1 MNGKVTVL
9 SALDV
14 AQLFQSRVYDTRD
27 RKRATLRVYGV
38 PRGGMLAVTH
48 ARIMFPLMSVQ
59 EVLCAT
65 EADVIVDDI
74 VDSGRT
80 RDHWTGLFPDKQFI
94 GLVDKTKPADAD
106 LGWVVFPWEQAPGAT
121 SAEDKERDARDTV
134 ARMLEHIGED
144 PKREGL
150 LETPARVVKSW
161 KALFGGYGVDP
172 ASVFKTFSE
181 GACDEMVLLK
191 NIEFYSFCEHHIIP
205 FHGTA
210 SIAYIPNKKVIGVSK
225 LVRLLEVY
233 ARRLQI
239 QERLCQQVTA
249 ALDQYLQPLGSACVL
264 NAQHMCMTARGVQK
278 QGSRMVT
285 SSLTGVFK
293 TNPQTRAEFLQLVGA

>member
-1 MNGKVTVL
+1 
-9 SALDV
+9 
-14 AQLFQSRVYDTRD
+14 
-27 RKRATLRVYGV
+27 
-38 PRGGMLAVTH
+38 
-48 ARIMFPLMSVQ
+48 
-59 EVLCAT
+59 
-65 EADVIVDDI
+65 
-74 VDSGRT
+74 
-80 RDHWTGLFPDKQFI
+80 
-94 GLVDKTKPADAD
+94 
-106 LGWVVFPWEQAPGAT
+106 
-121 SAEDKERDARDTV
+121 
-134 ARMLEHIGED
+134 MLEHIGED

-161 KALFGGYGVDP
+161 KALFGGYGIDP
-172 ASVFKTFSE
+172 AGVFKTFSE
-181 GACDEMVLLK
+181 GACDEMVLLRDV
-191 NIEFYSFCEHHIIP
+191 EFYSTFEHHIIP

>member
-1 MNGKVTVL
+1 VNGKVTVIGINDL
-9 SALDV
+9 VERAAGALCH
-14 AQLFQSRVYDTRD
+14 SRSW
-27 RKRATLRVYGV
+27 RVYGV
-38 PRGGMLAVTH
+38 PRGGALALH
-48 ARIMFPLMSVQ
+48 YIMPQASMWLSV
-59 EVLCAT
+59 AT
-65 EADVIVDDI
+65 SPETADVILDDI

-80 RDHWTGLFPDKQFI
+80 RDHWTSRFPDKRFI
-94 GLVDKTKPADAD
+94 GLVDKTQPADAD
-106 LGWVVFPWEQAPGAT
+106 LGWVVFPWEQAPGSV

-134 ARMLEHIGED
+134 TRLLEHIGED

-150 LETPARVVKSW
+150 KETPARVVKSW
-161 KALFGGYGVDP
+161 GSLFGGYNIDP
-172 ASVFKTFSE
+172 ASVFKTFNE

-191 NIEFYSFCEHHIIP
+191 GIEFYSTCEHHMIP

-210 SIAYIPNKKVIGVSK
+210 SIAYIPNGKVIGVSK

-239 QERLCQQVTA
+239 QERLCQQITA

-293 TNPQTRAEFLQLVGA
+293 TNPQTRAEFLQLAGV

>member
-1 MNGKVTVL
+1 MSAAVRVL
-9 SALDV
+9 STLEV
-14 AQLFQSRVYDTRD
+14 YQRFQSKVYDSRVRETP
-27 RKRATLRVYGV
+27 TLRVYGV
-38 PRGGMLAVTH
+38 PRGGTLAVTY
-48 ARIMFPLMSVQ
+48 ARICAPHMQVTH
-59 EVLCAT
+59 VL
-65 EADVIVDDI
+65 EPEMADVIVDDI
-74 VDSGRT
+74 IDSGRT
-80 RDHWTGLFPDKQFI
+80 RDYWQTRFPDKPFI

-121 SAEDKERDARDTV
+121 SAEDKERDAWDTV
-134 ARMLEHIGED
+134 VRMLEHIGED

-161 KALFGGYGVDP
+161 KALFGGYGMDP
-172 ASVFKTFSE
+172 AGVFKTFSE
-181 GACDEMVLLK
+181 GACDEMVLLRDV
-191 NIEFYSFCEHHIIP
+191 EFYSTCEHHIIP

-249 ALDQYLQPLGSACVL
+249 ALDQYLQPLGSACIL